1 MRLRRRTLDF
11 MDLTLEQLDRILAD
25 VCHAIDAHAG
35 DWDATEA
42 TLRRAFTGEELEHAL
57 TYAVTCLIVYA
68 EPGGPAFVRGM
79 RDRRRRLVPALP
91 AGAPGRG
98 FLRRRPA

>member
-1 MRLRRRTLDF
+1 MRRRRATLAS
-11 MDLTLEQLDRILAD
+11 MDLAELDRILAD

-68 EPGGPAFVRGM
+68 EPGGPAFIRGM

>member
-1 MRLRRRTLDF
+1 MFRRRATLPH
-11 MDLTLEQLDRILAD
+11 MDLADEARMLAFICD
-25 VCHAIDAHAG
+25 VIDQTAG
-35 DWDATEA
+35 DWDATEDA
-42 TLRRAFTGEELEHAL
+42 LLREYSGEDLDQARVYGMTL
-57 TYAVTCLIVYA
+57 LIVYA
-68 EPGGPAFVRGM
+68 EPGGPEFVRGM

>member
-1 MRLRRRTLDF
+1 
-11 MDLTLEQLDRILAD
+11 LARVCD
-25 VCHAIDAHAG
+25 VIDQQVG

-42 TLRRAFTGEELEHAL
+42 AIRREYDGDELDNAYV
-57 TYAVTCLIVYA
+57 YATAYLIVYA
-68 EPGGPAFVRGM
+68 EPGGPEFLRGM

-98 FLRRRPA
+98 LFGRRRPA

>member
-1 MRLRRRTLDF
+1 MG
-11 MDLTLEQLDRILAD
+11 LEHLDRILAR
-25 VCHAIDAHAG
+25 VCDIIDTQAG
-35 DWDATEA
+35 DWGAVEDALAAE
-42 TLRRAFTGEELEHAL
+42 FTDEELENAV

-68 EPGGPAFVRGM
+68 EPGGPEFLRGM

-98 FLRRRPA
+98 LFGRHRPA

>member
-1 MRLRRRTLDF
+1 MRRRRATLRP
-11 MDLTLEQLDRILAD
+11 MDLDQLDRILAR
-25 VCHAIDAHAG
+25 VCDIIDQQAG

-42 TLRRAFTGEELEHAL
+42 TLRREFTGDELDNAL
-57 TYAVTCLIVYA
+57 TYATTCLIVYA
-68 EPGGPAFVRGM
+68 EPDGPEFIRGM

>member
-1 MRLRRRTLDF
+1 MG
-11 MDLTLEQLDRILAD
+11 LEHLDRILAR
-25 VCHAIDAHAG
+25 VCDIIDAEAG

-42 TLRRAFTGEELEHAL
+42 ALRREFTGEDLEHAMV
-57 TYAVTCLIVYA
+57 YGITCLIVYA
-68 EPGGPAFVRGM
+68 EPDGPAFLRGM
-79 RDRRRRLVPALP
+79 RDRRRRLRPAAP

>member
-1 MRLRRRTLDF
+1 MFRRRRTLDP
-11 MDLTLEQLDRILAD
+11 MDLDQLDRILAHVCD
-25 VCHAIDAHAG
+25 VIDEQAG
-35 DWDATEA
+35 GWDATEA
-42 TLRRAFTGEELEHAL
+42 ALRREFTGEEELEMAADYAL
-57 TYAVTCLIVYA
+57 TLLIVYA
-68 EPGGPAFVRGM
+68 EPGGPAFLRGM

>member
-1 MRLRRRTLDF
+1 MLRRRITLRP
-11 MDLTLEQLDRILAD
+11 MDLAELDRILARVCD
-25 VCHAIDAHAG
+25 VIDQQAG
-35 DWDATEA
+35 NWDATETA
-42 TLRRAFTGEELEHAL
+42 LRREFIGDELDNAL

-68 EPGGPAFVRGM
+68 EPGGPEFIRGM

-98 FLRRRPA
+98 LWRRRPA